1 MGRKRSAEAGNLAEH
16 GVGQARDAAEPD
28 GVHLGDSSINDG
40 VSCAGSVGAQELVGR
55 HAEHRACEGR
65 NAGQPLGHPGLEGLV
80 DGREPGDRPVD
91 KLGCKAAVAA
101 LER

>member
-1 MGRKRSAEAGNLAEH
+1 M
-16 GVGQARDAAEPD
+16 
-28 GVHLGDSSINDG
+28 HLGDSSINDG
-40 VSCAGSVGAQELVGR
+40 VGCAGPVGAQELVGG

-80 DGREPGDRPVD
+80 DGREPGNGSVD
-91 KLGCKAAVAA
+91 KLGRKAAVAA